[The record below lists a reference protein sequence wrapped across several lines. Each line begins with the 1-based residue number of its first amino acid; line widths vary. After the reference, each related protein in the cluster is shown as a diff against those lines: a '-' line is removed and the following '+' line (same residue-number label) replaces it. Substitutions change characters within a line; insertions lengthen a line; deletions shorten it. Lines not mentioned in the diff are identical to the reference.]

1 VAGDEIT
8 ELLTRKEIEACF
20 GEKMKQEA
28 RRPGKRGPV
37 NG

>member
-1 VAGDEIT
+1 MARRSGESEGCGWWI
-8 ELLTRKEIEACF
+8 ELCF